1 MTRVLAL
8 ALLLSSPC
16 RAAAQSPG
24 WEEILGAAD
33 RAWEGGQVEDAERL
47 YAAAIKNAESFGE
60 SDLRLARGLT
70 ALGVF
75 YREQGRYRGA
85 SPLFGRALSVT
96 EKAVPPGDPG
106 LVPALNDLGAVWL
119 QQGQAVAAEPLF
131 RRSMAIAEKA
141 LVVLEKSVGPE
152 HQRVGITLN
161 NLAEVNRAQGRW
173 EDAARLYPQAI
184 AIVEK
189 NLGPDHPTLA
199 GLLEN
204 YAVVLRRARRDAE
217 ALEIDERARDI
228 RARHAIQN
236 PRR

>member
-1 MTRVLAL
+1 VVTESLNNLAELYRV
-8 ALLLSSPC
+8 
-16 RAAAQSPG
+16 
-24 WEEILGAAD
+24 
-33 RAWEGGQVEDAERL
+33 
-47 YAAAIKNAESFGE
+47 
-60 SDLRLARGLT
+60 
-70 ALGVF
+70 
-75 YREQGRYRGA
+75 QGRYA
-85 SPLFGRALSVT
+85 
-96 EKAVPPGDPG
+96 E
-106 LVPALNDLGAVWL
+106 
-119 QQGQAVAAEPLF
+119 AEPLY
-131 RRSMAIAEKA
+131 RRT
-141 LVVLEKSVGPE
+141 LVILEKSVGPE
-152 HQRVGITLN
+152 HQRVGIALN
-161 NLAEVNRAQGRW
+161 NLAEVYRAQGRW